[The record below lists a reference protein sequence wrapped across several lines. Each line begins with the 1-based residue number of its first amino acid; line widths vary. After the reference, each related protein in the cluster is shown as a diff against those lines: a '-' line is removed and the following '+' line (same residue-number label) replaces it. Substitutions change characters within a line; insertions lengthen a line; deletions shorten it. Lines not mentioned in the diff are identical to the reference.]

1 MKLLVVD
8 DEKMIRQLIAKYAV
22 VDGYEVAE
30 AENGMQAVE
39 MARAGGYD
47 LIIMDIMMPE
57 LDGFSAAREIRK
69 TSDVPIISFPQGA
82 RNTTAFT
89 ALNWAWTIMWSSP
102 FPRGS

>member
-22 VDGYEVAE
+22 FDGYEVAE

-47 LIIMDIMMPE
+47 LIIMDIMMPGAGR
-57 LDGFSAAREIRK
+57 LFGCQGNSKDQRRTHHFPFRK
-69 TSDVPIISFPQGA
+69 G
-82 RNTTAFT
+82 
-89 ALNWAWTIMWSSP
+89 
-102 FPRGS
+102 RGVRPHSRL